1 MRYYK
6 AIDNGYITAIGIG
19 GGGTEITEQE
29 YNAIM
34 AIIQNKPKW
43 EGTTDYHLRTDLTWE
58 AYERVPEPQ
67 SDEIDAEEALSIL
80 TGGAE

>member
-6 AIDNGYITAIGIG
+6 TIDNGSITAIGIG
-19 GGGTEITEQE
+19 GGGTEITASE

-34 AIIQNKPKW
+34 AVIQNKPKW
-43 EGTTDYHLRTDLTWE
+43 EGTIDYHLRTDLTWE
-58 AYERVPEPQ
+58 AYERIPEPQ

>member
-19 GGGTEITEQE
+19 GGGTEITASE

-34 AIIQNKPKW
+34 GVIQNKPKW

-58 AYERVPEPQ
+58 PYERVPEPQ